1 VILALCAATLAVAA
15 HAAGGSGVPHD
26 LPMFLLTVL
35 IAGAGVALAAG
46 HATVPRT
53 VAALGASQVLMHVMF
68 ALTDIT
74 HIHGSL
80 NATVVIAQTSAV
92 LLVSVLLV
100 NAETAI
106 NLLSD
111 LWRAI
116 VPITITTPVPP
127 ERPLWIVPARER
139 VGTPRLLLLGHASS
153 RRGPPVCS

>member
-1 VILALCAATLAVAA
+1 M
-15 HAAGGSGVPHD
+15 PHD
-26 LPMFLLTVL
+26 LPMFMLTVL

-46 HATVPRT
+46 HTTVPRT

-74 HIHGSL
+74 HIHGGL
-80 NATVVIAQTSAV
+80 NATVIVAQMSAV

-106 NLLSD
+106 SLLSD

-116 VPITITTPVPP
+116 VPITVTAPLLL

-139 VGTPRLLLLGHASS
+139 VDTPRLLLGHASS
-153 RRGPPVCS
+153 RRGPPICS